1 MQITA
6 AEDIKKL
13 GTILS
18 IWAHPDD
25 ESFLAGGL
33 LRAAVLNG
41 QRVVC
46 VTATKGEA
54 GVQDET
60 RWPPETLA
68 ETRALELQQ
77 ALVLLGIHK
86 NYWLEGKDGHCDEM
100 PGQAMAEKLAKI
112 IELENP
118 DTIVTFGSD
127 GWTGHPDH
135 RAVSHWVTDGVRS
148 SGHHIAIYHVTCS
161 PEHYQKDLQKIDE
174 LFDVFFNTDTPP
186 LTPLKE
192 CDIHFEM
199 SPEILRTKLAAY
211 KAMASQTEIM
221 FTALGEDTLSKG
233 LCCETFVKARS

>member
-1 MQITA
+1 MQITTT
-6 AEDIKKL
+6 EDIKKL

-41 QRVVC
+41 QRVIC

-54 GVQDET
+54 GVQDES

-77 ALVLLGIHK
+77 ALKLLGISKH
-86 NYWLEGKDGHCDEM
+86 YWLEGKDGHCDEIPSQLM
-100 PGQAMAEKLAKI
+100 TEKLATI
-112 IELENP
+112 ISLEKP
-118 DTIVTFGSD
+118 DTIVTFGSN

-135 RAVSHWVTDGVRS
+135 KAVSRWVTNAVRS
-148 SGHHIAIYHVTCS
+148 ADHPITVYQVTCS

-174 LFDVFFNTDTPP
+174 LFDVFFNTDIPP
-186 LTPLKE
+186 LTPLNA

-199 SPEILRTKLAAY
+199 PPDILHTKLAAY
-211 KAMASQTEIM
+211 KAMTSQTEIM
-221 FTALGEDTLSKG
+221 FTALGEETLSKG
-233 LCCETFVKARS
+233 LCCETFVKAA